1 MTFFDYFQIASIAAF
16 LAIVFSRAIYLRVSR
31 NVNAIVIGGGKKG
44 LVLFIE
50 LISFLGLVVWMIEV
64 LMYALHSNFHIFPA
78 PLDTQL
84 FDSSLVRVLGVA
96 LVTVGLF
103 IFILAF
109 ISFGDSWRVGFDVR
123 TPGALVTSGIFAVTR
138 NPIYLFLDLLFLG
151 IFLINP
157 RIIFLIFSLLTVIA
171 IHWQILQE
179 EAFLRRLYG
188 QPYSDYCARTGRYWS
203 TP

>member
-16 LAIVFSRAIYLRVSR
+16 LVIVFSRAIYLRVSR

-44 LVLFIE
+44 LVLFVE

-64 LMYALHSNFHIFPA
+64 LMYALHSSFHIFPA
-78 PLDTQL
+78 PFDTQL
-84 FDSSLVRVLGVA
+84 FDSSLARVIGVA
-96 LVTVGLF
+96 LITVGLF

-138 NPIYLFLDLLFLG
+138 NPIYLFLDLWFLG

-157 RIIFLIFSLLTVIA
+157 RLIFLIFTLLTVIA

-179 EAFLRRLYG
+179 EAFLRQLYG
-188 QPYSDYCARTGRYWS
+188 QPYRDYCARTGRYWS